1 MLAYDSRNWVRLSLS
16 YSGTVLPRVLLRVG
30 VLTALALGVFV
41 TREVYLTLASPPD
54 APAPADPLRPFRPLG
69 HLLIGVALGLLIVF
83 RSNCSYDR
91 YWEGR
96 KLWGGIVNASRN
108 LMRGAAVVGGDV
120 KTLAGLVAAYAL
132 AVKQRL
138 RRATDLT
145 EIRPHVSPEVY
156 AQASAAVNPPA
167 VIALHMSRWVQ
178 ARTAAGTPAVAA
190 EGLEQQVRALTDC
203 QGGCER
209 ILLTPVP
216 FAYAVHNK
224 QLLMLYLLSLPFVLV
239 EEMGWAAV
247 PATAVI
253 AFGLLGIE
261 EAGGEIEN
269 PFGTD
274 PNDLDIDGLCAG
286 IARDAKAMAE
296 VAA

>member
-1 MLAYDSRNWVRLSLS
+1 
-16 YSGTVLPRVLLRVG
+16 
-30 VLTALALGVFV
+30 
-41 TREVYLTLASPPD
+41 
-54 APAPADPLRPFRPLG
+54 
-69 HLLIGVALGLLIVF
+69 
-83 RSNCSYDR
+83 
-91 YWEGR
+91 
-96 KLWGGIVNASRN
+96 
-108 LMRGAAVVGGDV
+108 
-120 KTLAGLVAAYAL
+120 
-132 AVKQRL
+132 
-138 RRATDLT
+138 
-145 EIRPHVSPEVY
+145 
-156 AQASAAVNPPA
+156 VNPPA